1 MNFSELKNNKR
12 LCTFWPCSG
21 LFPLAFI
28 GPRSLYAPRNRCLKA
43 HIQQRPLE
51 SIWRVAAA
59 GRFPLH
65 TQHFHCRN
73 SSKHLL
79 HIDTSQL
86 SQAGRSPFLTC
97 SVQRA
102 VCSVQCPGMALQSCP
117 AVPTVAVHQAMFT
130 AVRISARGFK
140 ANAVTLFVCLLAIK
154 KTEGKLLFSPP
165 PFTPAPPPPL
175 SNKVSER
182 ASAPLAL

>member
-12 LCTFWPCSG
+12 LCTSSPCSG
-21 LFPLAFI
+21 LFSVAFV
-28 GPRSLYAPRNRCLKA
+28 GPRSLYAPKNRRLKP

-51 SIWRVAAA
+51 SIWRVAACWPVPA
-59 GRFPLH
+59 AHSAFPLQDFQQTPAPH
-65 TQHFHCRN
+65 RHQSTEPSRVLAFPYVLR
-73 SSKHLL
+73 
-79 HIDTSQL
+79 
-86 SQAGRSPFLTC
+86 ATC
-97 SVQRA
+97 Y
-102 VCSVQCPGMALQSCP
+102 VQCPGMALQSCP

-165 PFTPAPPPPL
+165 PCTPAPPPPP
-175 SNKVSER
+175 
-182 ASAPLAL
+182 ASIQ